1 MMKPALEQL
10 ANRISAAN
18 EFGALHIFI
27 SDGNVEDDDLAFC
40 MSLSECTAEERSLC
54 MDALLFTEDERFQ
67 AWEMSLGR
75 L

>member
-1 MMKPALEQL
+1 MKPPLEQL
-10 ANRISAAN
+10 ADRISAAN
-18 EFGALHIFI
+18 EFGALHIFV

-40 MSLSECTAEERSLC
+40 MSRPECTAEERLLC
-54 MDALLFTEDERFQ
+54 EDALKFTEDERFQ